1 MSIGKNNPVL
11 SCGSMAFVSG
21 IKQTNIGYI
30 SNTTGSWLWKDTHF
44 VSTTCFTHMYNCL
57 K

>member
-1 MSIGKNNPVL
+1 MSNGKNNPVL

-21 IKQTNIGYI
+21 IKQTNTGYI